1 MYQKILDLIGLAND
15 FMWTYF
21 LIGLI
26 LVVGIYFTISTK
38 FIQFTYIKEMFK
50 LILEKP
56 ATNKDGS
63 QKGIS
68 AFQAFTISAASRVG
82 TGNIAGVAIAIAMG
96 GSGAVFWMWV
106 MALIGGA
113 SSFAE
118 STLAQ
123 VYKVKD
129 RRGLYRGGP
138 AYYMEKGL
146 GQKWMSA
153 VFAVVIAVTYGF
165 AFNSFQ
171 SNTIAKS
178 LTKYSIAPELVGIVL
193 LVITALI
200 IFSGTTRLVKVT
212 QWMVPVMAVIYL
224 LIVFII
230 MIMNF
235 DKLGGILIQIF
246 RSAFGLEQFAGGT
259 IGMAAAMLLGV
270 KRGMFSNEAGLGSTP
285 NAAATAESTHPAK
298 QGFIQTLGVYFD
310 TCLVCTATAFL
321 ILLYPELEFG
331 GELTGIQLTQAA
343 MTAHIGDFGSIF
355 LVISIFLFAYSSV
368 IGNYYYGET
377 NIQYLIP
384 KKWAVNAYR
393 LVVIAFVY
401 LGAVAD
407 LEIVLAASDVT
418 MGIMAILNLIAIV
431 GLSGVVYAVL
441 KDYTKQK
448 KAGKDPQF
456 NPENLPIKL
465 NNIECWESKNKIE
478 K

>member
-1 MYQKILDLIGLAND
+1 MYQKILDMIAIAND

-26 LVVGIYFTISTK
+26 LAVGIYFTFSIK
-38 FIQFTYIKEMFK
+38 FVQFTYIKEMFK
-50 LILEKP
+50 LITEKP
-56 ATNKDGS
+56 VTNKDGS
-63 QKGIS
+63 QKGVS

-96 GSGAVFWMWV
+96 GPGAVFWMWV

-123 VYKVKD
+123 VYKVRD

-146 GQKWMSA
+146 GQKWMA
-153 VFAVVIAVTYGF
+153 VVFSVVIAITYGF
-165 AFNSFQ
+165 AFNAFQ

-178 LTKYSIAPELVGIVL
+178 LAKYSVDPQIVGIALL
-193 LVITALI
+193 LVTVWI
-200 IFSGTTRLVKVT
+200 IFSGTTKLVKVT
-212 QWMVPVMAVIYL
+212 QWMVPIMAILYL
-224 LIVFII
+224 LIVFVI

-235 DKLGGILIQIF
+235 DKLGGILVQIV
-246 RSAFGLEQFAGGT
+246 RSAFGFEQFAGGT

-285 NAAATAESTHPAK
+285 NAAATAETSHPAK

-310 TCLVCTATAFL
+310 TMLVCTATAFL
-321 ILLYPELEFG
+321 ILLYPELQFG

-343 MTAHIGDFGSIF
+343 ITAHIGDIGSIF
-355 LVISIFLFAYSSV
+355 LVVAIFLFAYSSV

-384 KKWAVNAYR
+384 KKWAVNVYR
-393 LVVIAFVY
+393 VAVAAFVY

-448 KAGKDPQF
+448 KAGK
-456 NPENLPIKL
+456 NPEFYLDNLPIKI
-465 NNIECWESKNKIE
+465 NNVECWEDKK